1 MKKSRMYAFL
11 TAASLTVCLAPT
23 VFEDIHANAVYYAWT
38 EAEDSDYIDDIRYD
52 FFSDHVVVSY
62 CGDKSGDVVI
72 PSEIEGLPVTEI
84 FDGAFYS
91 DKITSIV
98 LPDSVHEISE
108 NMCANC
114 INLRSIKLPAN
125 ITYIPEFAF
134 DGCISLEKID
144 IPSEVTHIGR
154 CAFYGCSSLK
164 EVKLPEKL
172 ETLDNS
178 CFADCG
184 LESIDFP
191 KGVTEIPLRSFTG
204 NRFKELTIPEN
215 VKKIDVWAFFECYKL
230 EKLTVLNPQCEI
242 DSRLDFVFGGGHRDE
257 NGDLIEERVPCT
269 CYGYK
274 GSTLEKLANESTAKN
289 AGFSFVALDEEKPPK
304 LGDPTGDGIIDAVD
318 ASKVLKSYAVFSTGT
333 ESPAEQELATSDITK
348 DGLID
353 AVDASKILK
362 YYAYTSTKG
371 TKSLEEFFEV

>member
-1 MKKSRMYAFL
+1 MKLSRVYTLL
-11 TAASLTVCLAPT
+11 TTASLIVCLAPK
-23 VFEDIHANAVYYAWT
+23 VFEDIHANAIFYAWT

-62 CGDKSGDVVI
+62 CEKGGDIVI

-84 FDGAFYS
+84 FDGAFCS
-91 DKITSIV
+91 EKITSIV

-108 NMCANC
+108 HMCADC

-125 ITYIPEFAF
+125 ITSIPEFAF
-134 DGCISLEKID
+134 EGCSSLEKID
-144 IPSEVTHIGR
+144 IPSGVTHIDR
-154 CAFYGCSSLK
+154 CAFFGCTSLK

-172 ETLDNS
+172 ETLNDS

-215 VKKIDVWAFFECYKL
+215 IKKIDGWAFYECYKL
-230 EKLTVLNPQCEI
+230 EKLTVLNPLCDIE
-242 DSRLDFVFGGGHRDE
+242 SRLDFVFGGGHIDE
-257 NGDLIEERVPCT
+257 NGDPIEERVSCT
-269 CYGYK
+269 CYGYI

-289 AGFSFVALDEEKPPK
+289 AGFTFVALDEEMSSK
-304 LGDPTGDGIIDAVD
+304 LGDLTGDGIIDAVD
-318 ASKVLKSYAVFSTGT
+318 ASNVLRAYTKFSTGEASPT
-333 ESPAEQELATSDITK
+333 EHELAVSDINK
-348 DGLID
+348 DGFIN
-353 AVDASKILK
+353 AVDASMILK
-362 YYAYTSTKG
+362 YYTYISTDG
-371 TKSLEEFFEV
+371 TKAIEEYFGL